1 MKYLKTFKQFVNEE
15 LEHNFVDTYYDFLQ
29 QENLAEGFEDGVREL
44 SYEDKQA
51 LENLEVNESYYRIK
65 YIKDGPNSEIASE
78 IVENILKDQVTPI
91 EKADNTSENVN
102 IEKYQFNDSGVEFI
116 ILDRVFDTKQ
126 MTEIDIF
133 IHPDEYAK
141 ID

>member
-15 LEHNFVDTYYDFLQ
+15 LEHNFVDTYNDFLQ
-29 QENLAEGFEDGVREL
+29 EENLAEGFEDGVREL
-44 SYEDKQA
+44 SYEDKQS
-51 LENLEVNESYYRIK
+51 LENLGVDKSYYRIK

-102 IEKYQFNDSGVEFI
+102 IEKYQFNNSGVEFI

>member
-1 MKYLKTFKQFVNEE
+1 MKCLKTFKQFVNEE
-15 LEHNFVDTYYDFLQ
+15 LEHNFVDTYNDFLQ
-29 QENLAEGFEDGVREL
+29 EENLAEGFEDGVREL
-44 SYEDKQA
+44 SYEDKQS
-51 LENLEVNESYYRIK
+51 LENLGVDKSYYRIK

-102 IEKYQFNDSGVEFI
+102 IEKYQFNNSGVEFI